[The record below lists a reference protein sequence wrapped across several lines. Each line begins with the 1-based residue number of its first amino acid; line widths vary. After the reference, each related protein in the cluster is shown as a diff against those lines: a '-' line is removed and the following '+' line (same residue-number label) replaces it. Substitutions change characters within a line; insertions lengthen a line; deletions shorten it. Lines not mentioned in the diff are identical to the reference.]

1 LEEGRSAWA
10 GVGQLGSLLEMGT
23 AYWLAI
29 QPQVQREL
37 AVWDRMARE
46 IPDDLLREQAL
57 AKLSGERLNSEAAAL
72 FAALAPRSERRRMVS
87 LIVAYQVLY
96 DYLDGV
102 NECAG
107 FDSLI
112 DGLRLHTALADA
124 LLPERRCDDYYL
136 NHPGIDDGGYML
148 TLCRHCRRLAG
159 MIPAIGLATEVLEC
173 ATDRCG
179 QAQSHNHAGNA
190 GNAGNTGDPA
200 GLIDWS
206 REQGPRCPGYEWW
219 EIAAGGISCLN
230 IHAVVACAADP
241 GLDPCDVQMVEAA
254 YFPSICS
261 LSALLDSLADFHND
275 AESGNHSF
283 VAHYCD
289 GDHAAARMSA
299 IFGEAQDRTSAL
311 PNSSRHKVVLAGIVA
326 YYISSPSVW
335 KGFPEAAA
343 ERLLECIGPLGASMY
358 AVMRMRRRAYSR
370 ELAIPPGGKLSPVSA
385 GPGAAGPA
393 RRATLAPRAGQAS
406 CR

>member
-10 GVGQLGSLLEMGT
+10 GVGQLGSLLGMGA

-37 AVWDRMARE
+37 AVWDRLARG

-57 AKLSGERLNSEAAAL
+57 AKLSGERLNPEAAAL
-72 FAALAPRSERRRMVS
+72 FAALAPRSGRRRMVS

-107 FDSLI
+107 FDSLC
-112 DGLRLHTALADA
+112 DGLRLHDALVDA
-124 LLPERRCDDYYL
+124 LLPDRGCDDYYL

-159 MIPAIGLATEVLEC
+159 MIPSIGLSTEVLEQ
-173 ATDRCG
+173 AADRCG
-179 QAQSHNHAGNA
+179 QAQSHNHAD
-190 GNAGNTGDPA
+190 NTGDRA

-206 REQGPRCPGYEWW
+206 REQAPRCPGYEWW

-230 IHAVVACAADP
+230 IHAVIACAADP
-241 GLDPCDVQMVEAA
+241 RLDLCEVEMVEAA

-261 LSALLDSLADFHND
+261 LSALLDSLADFHID

-283 VAHYCD
+283 VAHYRD
-289 GDHAAARMSA
+289 GDHAAERMSA
-299 IFGEAQDRTSAL
+299 IVGEAQERTTAL
-311 PNSSRHKVVLAGIVA
+311 PNSYRHKVVLAGIVA

-335 KGFPEAAA
+335 EGFPAAAA
-343 ERLLECIGPLGASMY
+343 ERLLERIGPLGSSMC
-358 AVMRMRRRAYSR
+358 AVMRLRRRAHSR
-370 ELAIPPGGKLSPVSA
+370 ALALPERGELRPVSA
-385 GPGAAGPA
+385 GPGAAEPV
-393 RRATLAPRAGQAS
+393 RRAALAPRAGQAS
-406 CR
+406 CQ